1 MKRFDRKIP
10 QSTRSQ
16 QGISSL
22 ALLVILILV
31 SFTGLC
37 AFRIVPLY
45 YENFMLGQS
54 LKSVD
59 NPTGSINAMTNAEIR
74 DAITKNFRINQI
86 DLDPRE
92 IVISRDNNITTL
104 SYSYEARTDL
114 IYNIGVVASFDLQYP

>member
-31 SFTGLC
+31 AFTALC

-114 IYNIGVVASFDLQYP
+114 IYNIGVVASFDIQYP